1 VIRTV
6 SLSAM
11 IPMKHLPSLGANLE
25 EIKARSLNALEPN
38 ISMVNRNHQS
48 HIPHDNLMRGE
59 SALVPTSG
67 ASAKCG
73 NCSVLTELL

>member
-1 VIRTV
+1 MIRTV